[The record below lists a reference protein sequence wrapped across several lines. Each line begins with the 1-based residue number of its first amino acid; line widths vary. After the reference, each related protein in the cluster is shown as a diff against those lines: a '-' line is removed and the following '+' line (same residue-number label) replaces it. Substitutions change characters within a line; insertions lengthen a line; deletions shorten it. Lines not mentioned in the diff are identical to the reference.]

1 MKTWK
6 HINFEQRKS
15 ISSCISHSYK
25 LVNIGKILELDPTS
39 ISKEVKR
46 NRIPI
51 DLPSAI
57 SSNCDKL
64 KRWPY
69 VCTNCKFRYK
79 ECRFIKFK
87 YDAKTAQK
95 IAYANLINS
104 RKGIDLDSDEF
115 NTLDSIIKR
124 GVDENKSIYR
134 IHIENKNQ
142 VNKSV
147 TTLYRYINNGHLRT
161 KRIDLPYAV
170 KYKKRKRNKKYEYT
184 NNKIDRSNHTYLDY
198 LSYIHSN
205 PRANVWQLDFL
216 GAIRSDS
223 KAILSFI
230 LPEVH
235 FTLLD
240 IFKNPDSKRLVTF
253 FDELEKAIGTENFI
267 ELIPAIL
274 TDRDPCFND
283 IEGICFS
290 KITGEERCKLFF
302 CDPYV
307 SNQKPNVEN
316 INKQI
321 RKFFPKGKSVDTF
334 SRDDVKNNN
343 KILLNTP
350 IKSLDGNT
358 PEDAFIAVYGED
370 LYFKLF
376 DIVNGDVSEFIYHWQ
391 WYIFYNILTNK
402 NTLQGNGNKFKKRT
416 LVWYFCME

>member
-6 HINFEQRKS
+6 HLNIENRKT
-15 ISSCISHSYK
+15 ISSCISHNYK
-25 LVNIGKILELDPTS
+25 LINISKILGYDPRG

-51 DLPSAI
+51 DAAATF
-57 SSNCDKL
+57 SSCEKL

-79 ECRFIKFK
+79 SCPYIKFK

-95 IAYANLINS
+95 KADANLINS
-104 RKGIDLDSDEF
+104 RRGIDLNVEEF
-115 NTLDSIIKR
+115 NKLDFIIKK
-124 GVDENKSIYR
+124 GTDENKSIYQ
-134 IHIENKNQ
+134 IKIENNNSIVQ
-142 VNKSV
+142 SI
-147 TTLYRYINNGHLRT
+147 TTLYRYINKGYLTT

-170 KYKKRKRNKKYEYT
+170 KYKKRKHNKKYEYT
-184 NNKIDRSNHTYLDY
+184 GNKIDRSNHTYLDY
-198 LSYIHSN
+198 LSYIHNN
-205 PRANVWQLDFL
+205 PRVNVWQLDFL
-216 GAIRSDS
+216 GAIKTDS
-223 KAILSFI
+223 KNILSFI

-240 IFKNPDSKRLVTF
+240 IIKNPDSNKVVKF
-253 FDELEKAIGTENFI
+253 FDHLEEKIGTEVFKD
-267 ELIPAIL
+267 LIPVIL

-283 IEGICFS
+283 IAGICFS

-321 RKFFPKGKSVDTF
+321 RKFFPKGKSVDIHTK
-334 SRDDVKNNN
+334 RTVKKHN
-343 KILLNTP
+343 KTLLNTP

-358 PEDAFIAVYGED
+358 PEDAFKVVYGED
-370 LYFKLF
+370 LYYKLF
-376 DIVNGDVSEFIYHWQ
+376 DIVNGER
-391 WYIFYNILTNK
+391 K
-402 NTLQGNGNKFKKRT
+402 
-416 LVWYFCME
+416 